1 MKNYRKEKEPLFAPD
16 RIDKIQ
22 TAAAFAAVLC
32 LSIGFM
38 GFYAEVYII
47 WKIFGGL
54 ALIIEIFLFV
64 TSLIRMLTENR

>member
-1 MKNYRKEKEPLFAPD
+1 MKKYRKEKEPLFTPD

-22 TAAAFAAVLC
+22 TAAAFAVVLC